1 MKAKHLLFLFALF
14 CFFFAA
20 CGKDDSYDAS
30 SLFYLDTFPD
40 IDLFASNGMDNQSAA
55 AYGDYLVLIPTG
67 RSAIHLYNLRTK
79 TFLCTYKMRAGTGKD
94 AWGYDLYHSNQATFG
109 ADFYSNEDYFPLLYI
124 SQRAGSDKRCFT
136 EVYRLIPQKGID
148 ESDFSTL
155 DAQLVQII
163 FFPALSHDNSLG
175 NVNSVIDS
183 HNKWIYTYSR
193 NNNSGD
199 DNAGDCKISQFHIPD
214 IKKDTVTLEDKDI
227 IDSFMLGCKAIN
239 MQGGS
244 IHNGL
249 LYIGQGYK
257 SAGYIF
263 LNIVDLKKRR
273 LKERIDLLDHG
284 ISWEPEGCFIY
295 DGNLMIASGAD
306 IWEFSFPRTRE
317 RNRRRI
323 LNP

>member
-1 MKAKHLLFLFALF
+1 
-14 CFFFAA
+14 
-20 CGKDDSYDAS
+20 
-30 SLFYLDTFPD
+30 
-40 IDLFASNGMDNQSAA
+40 
-55 AYGDYLVLIPTG
+55 
-67 RSAIHLYNLRTK
+67 
-79 TFLCTYKMRAGTGKD
+79 
-94 AWGYDLYHSNQATFG
+94 
-109 ADFYSNEDYFPLLYI
+109 
-124 SQRAGSDKRCFT
+124 
-136 EVYRLIPQKGID
+136 
-148 ESDFSTL
+148 
-155 DAQLVQII
+155 
-163 FFPALSHDNSLG
+163 
-175 NVNSVIDS
+175 
-183 HNKWIYTYSR
+183 
-193 NNNSGD
+193 
-199 DNAGDCKISQFHIPD
+199 
-214 IKKDTVTLEDKDI
+214 
-227 IDSFMLGCKAIN
+227 